1 MGIEIM
7 SELPDADMII
17 MPVGGGGLAAG
28 VGTYIKTLRPQ
39 VALIGVEPEGA
50 PSMRDALLAG
60 EQTSPICIS
69 NCSFDFYC
77 RQQCHS
83 ATTAYIQWP
92 RVVLAAIFPVFPTSM
107 SRLLLPDAHHHR
119 RGPRYAVDNR
129 PFC

>member
-1 MGIEIM
+1 MQGTVGIEIM

-69 NCSFDFYC
+69 NCFIVGSSVIV
-77 RQQCHS
+77 Q
-83 ATTAYIQWP
+83 
-92 RVVLAAIFPVFPTSM
+92 
-107 SRLLLPDAHHHR
+107 R
-119 RGPRYAVDNR
+119 RRIYNGPGW
-129 PFC
+129 C